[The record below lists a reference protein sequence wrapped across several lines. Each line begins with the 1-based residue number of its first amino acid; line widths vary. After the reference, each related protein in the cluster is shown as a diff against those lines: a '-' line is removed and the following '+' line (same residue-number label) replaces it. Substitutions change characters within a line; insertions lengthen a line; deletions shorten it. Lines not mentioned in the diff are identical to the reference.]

1 MFRWLDGNRQE
12 SDGPRRRDA
21 HAGRRRAGSRSH
33 EELRDAHGA
42 ARTLSGNYIHSAD
55 RIQNT
60 VEVFSTAEDN
70 QQAVTVR
77 VFQGERPMA
86 NDNRLLGQFNLEGIP
101 PAPRGMPQIEVT
113 FDIDANGILHVSAK
127 DKATGKEQSIQI
139 KASSGLSDDEIDK
152 MVQDAEAHAEEDRKF
167 HELIDVRNQ
176 ADGLIHATNKSL
188 TDLGDKVEESEKKD
202 IESAI
207 EALQEVLKGDDK
219 EAIEAKVAALGE
231 LSGKLAERVY
241 KEQAE
246 QGAAEGGAAPEAD
259 AGASADD
266 VVDAEFEEVKDTD
279 SK

>member
-1 MFRWLDGNRQE
+1 M
-12 SDGPRRRDA
+12 
-21 HAGRRRAGSRSH
+21 
-33 EELRDAHGA
+33 
-42 ARTLSGNYIHSAD
+42 
-55 RIQNT
+55 
-60 VEVFSTAEDN
+60 
-70 QQAVTVR
+70 
-77 VFQGERPMA
+77 
-86 NDNRLLGQFNLEGIP
+86 
-101 PAPRGMPQIEVT
+101 T

-202 IESAI
+202 IEAAI
-207 EALQEVLKGDDK
+207 EALQEVMKGDDK

-231 LSGKLAERVY
+231 ISGKLAERVY

-246 QGAAEGGAAPEAD
+246 QGAPEGGAAPEAE

-266 VVDAEFEEVKDTD
+266 VVDAEFEEVKDAD
-279 SK
+279 NK